1 MSELNLKHIKKVY
14 PNGFEAVKDFNPDV
28 KDGEFVIFVGPSGCG
43 KSTTLRMIA
52 GLEEISG
59 GDLIID
65 GNRVNDLDPKDR
77 KIAMVFQSYAL
88 YPFLTVRE
96 NMEFPLKI
104 AKLPKE
110 EIDKRVAQTSRT
122 LGLDSLLDRKPKA
135 LSGGQRQRVAMGR
148 AIVRHPK
155 VLLMDEPLSNTDAKL
170 RGQMRVEISKLHEKL
185 GATII
190 YVTHDQTEAMTPA
203 IVSLS

>member
-14 PNGFEAVKDFNPDV
+14 PNGFEAVQDFNIDV

-52 GLEEISG
+52 GLEEISS

-65 GNRVNDLDPKDR
+65 GKKVNDLDPKDR
-77 KIAMVFQSYAL
+77 NIAMVFQSYAL

-104 AKLPKE
+104 AKMPKS
-110 EIDKRVAQTSRT
+110 EIDARVAEAART
-122 LGLDSLLDRKPKA
+122 LGLESLLDRKPKA

-155 VLLMDEPLSNTDAKL
+155 VLLMDEPLSNLDAKL

-185 GATII
+185 GSTII
-190 YVTHDQTEAMTPA
+190 YVTQDRKS
-203 IVSLS
+203 VV